1 MDLTKI
7 LQITFLCLT
16 IVVLLGGIVYAAIT
30 FFRMPKSKQIATV
43 KQWLIY
49 ACMEAEKLL
58 GSKTGLLKLRYVY
71 DLFVTKFPWLA
82 QIISFEYFSSLVD
95 EALETVRKQLESN
108 PVIKNLIIGDN
119 ANDIQ
124 G

>member
-16 IVVLLGGIVYAAIT
+16 IVVLLGGIIYAAIS
-30 FFRMPKSKQIATV
+30 FLRMPKSKQIATV

-71 DLFVTKFPWLA
+71 DLFVGKFPWLA
-82 QIISFEYFSSLVD
+82 QIITFEYFSSMVD

-108 PVIKNLIIGDN
+108 KAIKNHVVGD
-119 ANDIQ
+119 
-124 G
+124 